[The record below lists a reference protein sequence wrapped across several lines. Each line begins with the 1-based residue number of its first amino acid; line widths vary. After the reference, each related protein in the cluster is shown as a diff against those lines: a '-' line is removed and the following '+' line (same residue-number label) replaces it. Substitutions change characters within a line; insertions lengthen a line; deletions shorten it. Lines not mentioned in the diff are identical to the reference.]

1 MVFVFPI
8 MDRRVRPS
16 GRSYSLRARR
26 GRLGG
31 RTRAEQTQDAGVLEA
46 GHRRSGGRT
55 WALWR
60 QDVGKADARCRRL
73 GGRTQA
79 SWRQDAGVLEAGREQ
94 CGHKTWAEWM
104 QFVISWQ
111 YCITK
116 NNKNTNFTSKLI
128 HFGSIQYNHL
138 PNQTA
143 EYDSFRRDLGCAR
156 QNLRCASV
164 QT

>member
-1 MVFVFPI
+1 MPI
-8 MDRRVRPS
+8 WCSFFRLWTDECVQVDAVTRC
-16 GRSYSLRARR
+16 GR
-26 GRLGG
+26 
-31 RTRAEQTQDAGVLEA
+31 DAGVLEA
-46 GHRRSGGRT
+46 GRGQSRR
-55 WALWR
+55 
-60 QDVGKADARCRRL
+60 RRL
-73 GGRTQA
+73 GGRTTRA
-79 SWRQDAGVLEAGREQ
+79 LWRQDAGVLEAGRGQ